1 MAGMLRKCGV
11 ILMATVVV
19 ASAAVM
25 GAAGPARAAD
35 GDTLRQIEADRGGCG
50 LGTGIAFDGTNLLLS
65 CSANSRIDVI
75 DPGDGHLVASHEI
88 TGSANFGALAWDR
101 GRGQM
106 WACSGFGSGD
116 GGGASGDEQS
126 VYLVDLVNNNAELK
140 FRSQGCV
147 DGLAYDGSDDSLWS
161 SADVATTVQHYSIDG
176 TTLPNGFS
184 VDGQLG
190 TYEGGGEGGGGNCGN
205 SGIAVGGQ
213 LLLLSNNG
221 CSQVY
226 KAAKSDIA
234 TSPDGPQPIPTSL
247 FATFP
252 ARLEDMECD
261 DITFAADGKAA
272 IWTKDAYDDTLN
284 AFELNPGD
292 CGYGGYSAA
301 FTLSPVAAHPTPGST
316 HTVTARLRD
325 VLANTPV
332 EGMVIDFVVTAGPN
346 AGTTGTCAPSSCATQ
361 ADGTVTWSYLG
372 DGGNG
377 TDTIVA
383 FIDQNNNGSPEPAEP
398 RTSASAQWQTT
409 TTRTI
414 VVLGGIGSNSRSMG
428 GAGFPYGDFI
438 DGLASEFGEANV
450 KVFSQYQ
457 DSSYRSGSSCTSQP
471 GPDAVGLG
479 DVYLNDRWR
488 STFNDPPACDSNGPL
503 ALSASALDDFLNS
516 SSIPSSGPITLVSNS
531 MGGAI
536 VRGWLALD
544 HHRLG
549 HTAGDRVDSSLFI
562 QGAHDGSYLA
572 IAGSDLGAG
581 VALGG
586 PLVQRLNQLFAD
598 GTGIDVTRAAVHDLE
613 PVSSWYRSV
622 NSKPV
627 PDTKHYFNLFSSID
641 VAFEVKVLWG
651 TQRLGSIDAGDLVL
665 LPGSDNPNDTPL
677 LGGARFLPFGENHG
691 QRQYRLPGAHVVTLD
706 MEPCYI
712 ISVPGFCPPDI
723 ADRAFAQLHE
733 VLSDPVNHA
742 ELSGLHFQRQG
753 NTGFAIVRDGH
764 DNMNTGRVT
773 VNSCAGGTRTP
784 QAEIIRIIHDPGHAC
799 P

>member
-1 MAGMLRKCGV
+1 MVRLFRRIVLVSA
-11 ILMATVVV
+11 ATVLV
-19 ASAAVM
+19 ASGAVV
-25 GAAGPARAAD
+25 GVATPVRAAD

-50 LGTGIAFDGTNLLLS
+50 LGTGIAFNGTNLLLS
-65 CSANSRIDVI
+65 CSYNNRIDEI
-75 DPGDGHLVASHEI
+75 DPGDGHLVTSYDIA
-88 TGSANFGALAWDR
+88 GSESFGALAWDR
-101 GRGQM
+101 GRGKL
-106 WACSGFGSGD
+106 WACSGFGGD
-116 GGGASGDEQS
+116 SGGGDASS
-126 VYLVDLVNNNAELK
+126 LYLIDLAAMTAEFK
-140 FRSQGCV
+140 FVTQGCV
-147 DGLAYDGSDDSLWS
+147 DGLAYDGSDDSIWVS
-161 SADVATTVQHYSIDG
+161 GDVAPTVEHFAIDG
-176 TTLPNGFS
+176 TPLPDGFS

-190 TYEGGGEGGGGNCGN
+190 TYEGGGDGGDSTANCGS
-205 SGIAVGGQ
+205 SGIAMGGQ

-226 KAAKSDIA
+226 KAAKSDIV
-234 TSPDGPQPIPTSL
+234 TSPEGPQPIPTSL

-272 IWTKDAYDDTLN
+272 IWTKDAYDDVLN

-301 FTLSPVAAHPTPGST
+301 FTLSPVAAHPTLGSA

-325 VLANTPV
+325 ALSNAPV
-332 EGMVIDFVVTAGPN
+332 EGTVIDFVVTAGPN
-346 AGTTGTCAPSSCATQ
+346 AGTAGTCTPASCATQ
-361 ADGTVTWSYLG
+361 ADGTVTWSYVG

-377 TDTIVA
+377 IDTIVA
-383 FIDQNNNGSPEPAEP
+383 YIDENDNGTPEPDEP
-398 RTSASAQWQTT
+398 RTSASAQWQTSAA
-409 TTRTI
+409 RTI
-414 VVLGGIGSNSRSMG
+414 VVVGGIGSNSRLMNNDD
-428 GAGFPYGDFI
+428 FPYGDFI
-438 DGLASEFGEANV
+438 SGLRGEFGDNNV
-450 KVFSQYQ
+450 KVFTQYQ
-457 DSSYRSGSSCTSQP
+457 DASYRSGSSCSAQP
-471 GPDAVGLG
+471 GPDAAGLG

-503 ALSASALDDFLNS
+503 ALNATALDDFLNS
-516 SSIPSSGPITLVSNS
+516 SSIPSAGPITLVSNS

-536 VRGWLALD
+536 VRGWLELD

-549 HTAGDRVDSSLFI
+549 HTAGDRVDSSIFV

-586 PLVQRLNQLFAD
+586 PLVERLNRLISD

-613 PVSSWYRSV
+613 PASAWYRSV
-622 NSKPV
+622 NSQAV
-627 PDTKHYFNLFSSID
+627 PDTKHYFNVYSSID

-665 LPGSDNPNDTPL
+665 LPGSDDPTDTPL

-691 QRQYRLPGAHVVTLD
+691 QRQYRLPGEHVITLD
-706 MEPCYI
+706 LEPCYI
-712 ISVPGFCPPDI
+712 VSVPGFCPPDV
-723 ADRAFAQLHE
+723 ADRAFSQLHE

-753 NTGFAIVRDGH
+753 TAGFSIVRDGH

-773 VNSCAGGTRTP
+773 INSCAGGSRTP
-784 QAEIIRIIHDPGHAC
+784 QEEIIRIIHDPGNAC